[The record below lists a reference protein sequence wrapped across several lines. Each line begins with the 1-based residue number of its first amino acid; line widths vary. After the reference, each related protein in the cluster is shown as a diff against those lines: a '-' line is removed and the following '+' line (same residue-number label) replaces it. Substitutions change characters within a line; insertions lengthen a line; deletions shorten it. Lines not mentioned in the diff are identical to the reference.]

1 MSELI
6 AKAEE
11 ALGMF
16 FFALT
21 SALVFVGA
29 VARTIGSPLIW
40 SVDVAQAAFVWACV
54 LGADVALK
62 RGVHIEIDILVQ
74 RFPAAVRRGLAGLW
88 WLSIAVF
95 LGFLVVYGVQLS
107 MLNVERP
114 LGDTGLSYV
123 WVTAAI
129 PVGAVLMLATTLRLL
144 WRAWSGREAFSIE
157 GRDGKVL

>member
-1 MSELI
+1 MHELV

-21 SALVFVGA
+21 SVLVFVGA

-40 SVDVAQAAFVWACV
+40 SVDIAQAAFVWACV

-62 RGVHIEIDILVQ
+62 RGAHIEIDILVI
-74 RFPAAVRRGLAGLW
+74 RFPVGVRRVLAGLW
-88 WLSIAVF
+88 WVAIALF
-95 LGFLVVYGVQLS
+95 LAFLVFYGVQLTR
-107 MLNVERP
+107 LNVERP
-114 LGDTGLSYV
+114 LGDTGLSYL

-129 PVGAVLMLATTLRLL
+129 PVGALLMLATTLRLL
-144 WRAWSGREAFSIE
+144 WRAWRGREAFSLE
-157 GRDGKVL
+157 GRDGQVL